1 MKRVTVHE
9 AKTHLSKLLR
19 DVERG
24 GEFVIVRR
32 DEPVARLT
40 AVSAARRGRELGRL
54 KGLIRMADDFDGSL
68 PDFLEYER

>member
-40 AVSAARRGRELGRL
+40 AMSGARRGRELGRL

>member
-19 DVERG
+19 EVERG

-32 DEPVARLT
+32 DEPVAHLT
-40 AVSAARRGRELGRL
+40 AVSTARRGRELGRL
-54 KGLIRMADDFDGSL
+54 KGLIRMADDFDGAL